1 MRPAWWLAG
10 LLYVVYIHFM
20 APTPQAP
27 RQSGFVLPPPMPD
40 GTEFCLCFQLRAAA
54 RRASALYAERLS
66 PIGLGLPQY
75 SLVGMA
81 WACEKQNGRPPSI
94 TELAAAL
101 DLDRTT
107 LSRNLKPMIAAGLV
121 EVAPSGHGR
130 AKLVRATRDGRA
142 AYRAGVVLWR
152 AAQDEAH
159 AALGGQFDSLM
170 QALDTTI
177 AGLPAAAGR
186 MIANDL

>member
-1 MRPAWWLAG
+1 MDRP
-10 LLYVVYIHFM
+10 
-20 APTPQAP
+20 PQASRP
-27 RQSGFVLPPPMPD
+27 PAAAFALPPPMPD
-40 GTEFCLCFQLRAAA
+40 GTELCLCFQLRAAA

-101 DLDRTT
+101 DLDRST
-107 LSRNLKPMIAAGLV
+107 LSRNLKPMVAAGLV
-121 EVAPSGHGR
+121 TVDPSGHGR
-130 AKLVRATRDGRA
+130 ARLVRATRAGRA
-142 AYRAGVVLWR
+142 AYRAGVALWR
-152 AAQDEAH
+152 AAQDEAQ
-159 AALGGQFDSLM
+159 AVLGGRFGGLM
-170 QALDTTI
+170 QALETAI

-186 MIANDL
+186 PAANDL

>member
-1 MRPAWWLAG
+1 MDRN
-10 LLYVVYIHFM
+10 
-20 APTPQAP
+20 PQASKS
-27 RQSGFVLPPPMPD
+27 RAAESFVLPPPMPD

-107 LSRNLKPMIAAGLV
+107 LSRNLKPMITAGLI

-130 AKLVRATRDGRA
+130 AKLVRATREGRA
-142 AYRAGVVLWR
+142 AYRAGVALWR

-159 AALGGQFDSLM
+159 TALGGQFDTLM
-170 QALDTTI
+170 QALETTI
-177 AGLPAAAGR
+177 AGLPAAAGKS
-186 MIANDL
+186 IANDL

>member
-1 MRPAWWLAG
+1 MDR
-10 LLYVVYIHFM
+10 
-20 APTPQAP
+20 TRQAL
-27 RQSGFVLPPPMPD
+27 RDADFVLPPPMPD

-54 RRASALYAERLS
+54 RRASALYADRLS

-121 EVAPSGHGR
+121 EVAASGHGR
-130 AKLVRATRDGRA
+130 AKLVRATQQGRA
-142 AYRAGVVLWR
+142 AYRAGVALWR
-152 AAQDEAH
+152 AAQDAAH
-159 AALGGQFDSLM
+159 AALGGQFGNLM
-170 QALDTTI
+170 QALETTI

-186 MIANDL
+186 TIANDL

>member
-1 MRPAWWLAG
+1 MDRN
-10 LLYVVYIHFM
+10 
-20 APTPQAP
+20 PQAP
-27 RQSGFVLPPPMPD
+27 RQTDFVLPPPMPD
-40 GTEFCLCFQLRAAA
+40 GSELCLCFQLRAAA

-94 TELAAAL
+94 TELATAL

-121 EVAPSGHGR
+121 EVVPSGHGR
-130 AKLVRATRDGRA
+130 ARLVRATREGRA
-142 AYRAGVVLWR
+142 AYRAGVALWR
-152 AAQDEAH
+152 AAQDAAH
-159 AALGGQFDSLM
+159 AALGGQFDALM
-170 QALDTTI
+170 QGLETTI
-177 AGLPAAAGR
+177 AGLPAAAGKI
-186 MIANDL
+186 IANDL

>member
-1 MRPAWWLAG
+1 MNQN
-10 LLYVVYIHFM
+10 
-20 APTPQAP
+20 PQAP
-27 RQSGFVLPPPMPD
+27 RQPEFILPPPMPD

-54 RRASALYAERLS
+54 RRASALYAERLA

-81 WACEKQNGRPPSI
+81 WACEKQNGRAPSI

-107 LSRNLKPMIAAGLV
+107 LSRNLKPMLAAGLV
-121 EVAPSGHGR
+121 EVIPSGYGR
-130 AKLVRATRDGRA
+130 AKLVRATREGRA
-142 AYRAGVVLWR
+142 AYRAGVALWR

-159 AALGGQFDSLM
+159 AALGRQFGSLM
-170 QALDTTI
+170 QALEATI
-177 AGLPAAAGR
+177 AGLPAAAGATV
-186 MIANDL
+186 ANDL

>member
-1 MRPAWWLAG
+1 MDHDLQARRSGAKPAENF
-10 LLYVVYIHFM
+10 I
-20 APTPQAP
+20 
-27 RQSGFVLPPPMPD
+27 LPPPMPD

-54 RRASALYAERLS
+54 RRASALYADRLS

-107 LSRNLKPMIAAGLV
+107 LSRNLKPMVAAGLV
-121 EVAPSGHGR
+121 EVVPSGHGR
-130 AKLVRATRDGRA
+130 ARLVRATQEGRT
-142 AYRAGVVLWR
+142 AYRAGVALWR
-152 AAQDEAH
+152 AAQDEAR
-159 AALGGQFDSLM
+159 AALGGQFSNLM
-170 QALDTTI
+170 QALETTI

-186 MIANDL
+186 TIANDL

>member
-1 MRPAWWLAG
+1 MKRPPQVPRSAAG
-10 LLYVVYIHFM
+10 P
-20 APTPQAP
+20 AAD
-27 RQSGFVLPPPMPD
+27 FVLPPPMPD

-54 RRASALYAERLS
+54 RRASALYTERLA

-121 EVAPSGHGR
+121 DVTPSGRGR
-130 AKLVRATRDGRA
+130 ARLVRATQQGRA
-142 AYRAGVVLWR
+142 AYRAGVALWR

-159 AALGGQFDSLM
+159 AALGDRFAPLM
-170 QALDTTI
+170 QALETTI
-177 AGLPAAAGR
+177 AGLPATAGR
-186 MIANDL
+186 SAANDL

>member
-1 MRPAWWLAG
+1 MSRGAQPHIDGETVFTL
-10 LLYVVYIHFM
+10 
-20 APTPQAP
+20 PT
-27 RQSGFVLPPPMPD
+27 PMPD
-40 GTEFCLCFQLRAAA
+40 GSELCLCFQLRSAA

-101 DLDRTT
+101 DLDRST

-121 EVAPSGHGR
+121 VVESAPRGR
-130 AKLVRATRDGRA
+130 ARLVRATREGRA
-142 AYRAGVVLWR
+142 AYRAGVALWR
-152 AAQDEAH
+152 AAQDDVK
-159 AALGGQFDSLM
+159 AALGGDFPALM
-170 QALDTTI
+170 QALQTTI
-177 AGLPAAAGR
+177 AGLPAAVGSAA
-186 MIANDL
+186 ANDL

>member
-1 MRPAWWLAG
+1 MDRSPQASQSRPAETF
-10 LLYVVYIHFM
+10 I
-20 APTPQAP
+20 
-27 RQSGFVLPPPMPD
+27 LPPPMPD
-40 GTEFCLCFQLRAAA
+40 GSEFCLCFQLRAAA

-107 LSRNLKPMIAAGLV
+107 LSRNLKPMVSAGLV
-121 EVAPSGHGR
+121 EVTPSGHGR

-142 AYRAGVVLWR
+142 AYRAGVALWR

-159 AALGGQFDSLM
+159 AALGGQFGNLM
-170 QALDTTI
+170 QALETTI
-177 AGLPAAAGR
+177 AGLPAAAGKSV
-186 MIANDL
+186 ANDL

>member
-1 MRPAWWLAG
+1 MSLP
-10 LLYVVYIHFM
+10 
-20 APTPQAP
+20 PQAP
-27 RQSGFVLPPPMPD
+27 GQPGFVLPPPMPD

-54 RRASALYAERLS
+54 RRASALYTERLA

-75 SLVGMA
+75 TLVGMA

-94 TELAAAL
+94 TELATAL

-130 AKLVRATRDGRA
+130 ARLVRATRDGRA
-142 AYRAGVVLWR
+142 AYRAGVALWR

-170 QALDTTI
+170 QGLDATI

-186 MIANDL
+186 TVANDL